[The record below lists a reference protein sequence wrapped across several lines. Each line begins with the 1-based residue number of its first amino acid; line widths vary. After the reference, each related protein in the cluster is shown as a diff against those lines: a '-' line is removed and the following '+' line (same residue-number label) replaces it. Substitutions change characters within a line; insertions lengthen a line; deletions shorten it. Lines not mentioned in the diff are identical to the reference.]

1 MADNPQYVTLG
12 VAEDL
17 FAAPIERVQEILE
30 MRPIARL
37 PRAPANLLG
46 MIDVRSRAV
55 PVIDLRATLGLPLV
69 VDTPNTRIVVL
80 WIKSGGRDLTV
91 GLKTDRVFEV
101 TVLDDPELDPP
112 PEAAVTWNAHAI
124 AGIGRRNGAFVTVFD
139 LDQLFGGAEIAALGT
154 PEAA

>member
-46 MIDVRSRAV
+46 RIDVRSRAV
-55 PVIDLRATLGLPLV
+55 PVIDLRAPLGLPLV
-69 VDTPNTRIVVL
+69 
-80 WIKSGGRDLTV
+80 
-91 GLKTDRVFEV
+91 
-101 TVLDDPELDPP
+101 
-112 PEAAVTWNAHAI
+112 AASISAC
-124 AGIGRRNGAFVTVFD
+124 
-139 LDQLFGGAEIAALGT
+139 
-154 PEAA
+154 

>member
-1 MADNPQYVTLG
+1 PCDLPSFPTRRASDLADNPQYVTLG

-69 VDTPNTRIVVL
+69 AEDRKSTRLNSSHVKI
-80 WIKSGGRDLTV
+80 
-91 GLKTDRVFEV
+91 
-101 TVLDDPELDPP
+101 
-112 PEAAVTWNAHAI
+112 
-124 AGIGRRNGAFVTVFD
+124 
-139 LDQLFGGAEIAALGT
+139 
-154 PEAA
+154 